1 MRSLIGDL
9 RFAARMMRGNPGFTA
24 VAVAA
29 LALGIGANTAIFTVV
44 NRVLLEPLPYPQPD
58 RLMRVGR
65 YYGGTNY
72 GFSNSIPK
80 YMMWRE
86 NQAFAA
92 MTLYGQGTT
101 GSTFGAGD
109 RPEQAKAERVSEGF
123 FRVFGTAPVMGRTF
137 TPQEDLPN
145 GPAVAVLS
153 YGFWQARLAGERAI
167 LGRAVPIDGKP
178 TTIVGILPKSFTPD
192 PPADLWMPLQADPHS
207 INQGHYLAVAGRL
220 KPGVTLAQARAEL
233 KIAGERFRALYPLWM
248 NKNESVGVLPMRDA
262 MVGDVKTP
270 LMILL
275 GAVAFVLLIACAN
288 VANLLLARAAARQKE
303 LAVRAAMGAS
313 RGRMVRQLLTESL
326 LLAVAGGTLG
336 LALGSWGVRALLL
349 VVPGNIPRLT
359 DPDSAQAIL
368 PVLDWRV
375 AGFTFAL
382 ALVTAVFFGLLPALH
397 TSNPDLAS
405 TLKEAGGRSNSSRA
419 QNRLRSVLVVAEV
432 ALALVLLIGASLMIR
447 TFAGLRAAN
456 PGIDPHNVLTL
467 ETSLG
472 GSYTTTAKV
481 DSFVTQT
488 TRRLE
493 SLPGVE
499 AAAAMVVLPV
509 SNEIDLPF
517 SIAGKPDPKGSPY
530 NGDEQW
536 RSIAPHYFRVFRIP
550 LLRGRVFSENDAGN
564 STPVVI
570 INQQMAKRYW
580 PKEDPIGQVITIGKG
595 LGPQFDDR
603 PRQIVGIVGNVR
615 ETGMQYGESGVM
627 YIPQSQVPQG
637 LTELAN
643 SVLPLSWAVRT
654 AADPSGLHAAIEREF
669 RSVDSVI
676 TPAHMRPME
685 QVIAQNVSR
694 QNFNMVLLSVFAGI
708 ALLLAAIGIYGLMA
722 YSVERRTQEIG
733 IRMALGAAQPD
744 VLKLVLAQGAKL
756 AGAGL
761 AFGLALAYALTRLL
775 SSLLFGVRAGDP
787 ASFAATSAMLGLV
800 SLAACYIPA
809 RRAARVA
816 PSAAL
821 RCE

>member
-1 MRSLIGDL
+1 MQSLAADL
-9 RFAARMMRGNPGFTA
+9 RYAARMMRGSPGFTA

-44 NRVLLEPLPYPQPD
+44 NHVLLEPLPYPQPD
-58 RLMRVGR
+58 RIMRVGR
-65 YYGGTNY
+65 YYGGTDY
-72 GFSNSIPK
+72 EFSSSIPK
-80 YMMWRE
+80 YMIWRD
-86 NQAFAA
+86 NRAFAA
-92 MTLYGQGTT
+92 MTLYGQGAT
-101 GSTFGAGD
+101 GATFGSGD
-109 RPEQAKAERVSEGF
+109 RPEQAKTQRVSEGF
-123 FRVFGTAPVMGRTF
+123 FRVFGTAPAMGRTF

-153 YGFWQARLAGERAI
+153 YGFWQARLGGDRGI

-178 TTIVGILPKSFTPD
+178 TTIVGIMPQSFTSD
-192 PPADLWMPLQADPHS
+192 PPADLWVPLQADPQS
-207 INQGHYLAVAGRL
+207 TNQGHYLATAGRL
-220 KPGVTLAQARAEL
+220 KAGVTLAQARAEM
-233 KIAGERFRALYPLWM
+233 KVVGERFRALHPQWM
-248 NKNESVGVLPMRDA
+248 DKKENVGVLPMRDA

-275 GAVAFVLLIACAN
+275 GAVVFVLLIACAN

-326 LLAVAGGTLG
+326 LLGVAGGVIG

-349 VVPGNIPRLT
+349 AAPGNIPRLT
-359 DPDSAQAIL
+359 DPDSAQAVL
-368 PVLDWRV
+368 PPLDWRV
-375 AGFTFAL
+375 AGFTLAL

-419 QNRLRSVLVVAEV
+419 QNRLRSLLVVGEV

-447 TFAGLRAAN
+447 TFAGLRGAN
-456 PGIDPHNVLTL
+456 AGIDPHNVLTL

-472 GSYTTTAKV
+472 AQYPTTAKV
-481 DSFVTQT
+481 DNFAIRT
-488 TRRLE
+488 TRQLE

-499 AAAAMVVLPV
+499 AAAAMVALPI
-509 SNEIDLPF
+509 SNQIDLPF
-517 SIAGKPDPKGSPY
+517 AIAGKPDPKGSPY

-536 RSIAPHYFRVFRIP
+536 RSISPHYFKVFRIP
-550 LLRGRVFSENDAGN
+550 LVRGRGFTENDAAN

-570 INQQMAKRYW
+570 INQKMAKQYW

-595 LGPQFDDR
+595 LGPQFDDP
-603 PRQIVGIVGNVR
+603 PRQVVGIVGNVR
-615 ETGMQYGESGVM
+615 ETGLQYGERGVM
-627 YIPQSQVPQG
+627 FLPESQVPQG
-637 LTELAN
+637 LTELVN

-654 AADPSGLHAAIEREF
+654 AADPSGLRAAIEREF
-669 RSVDSVI
+669 RAVDSLI
-676 TPAHMRPME
+676 TPAHTRRME
-685 QVIAQNVSR
+685 QVMEQNVAR

-733 IRMALGAAQPD
+733 IRMALGATQPD
-744 VLKLVLAQGAKL
+744 VLKLVLGQGAKL

-761 AFGLALAYALTRLL
+761 AFGLGLAYALTRLL

-787 ASFAATSAMLGLV
+787 ASFAVTAALLALV
-800 SLAACYIPA
+800 SLTASYIPA
-809 RRAARVA
+809 RRAARVE
-816 PSAAL
+816 PSTAL